1 MYRQYE
7 KIIQIILGGCYM
19 KKCCQC
25 RTKIKVKRKDSATND
40 PISMHSEEFKRI
52 VDTRKERVN
61 IVFKIMYVFAIFFGA
76 IFLEVSRTA
85 SLGVTNIYIF
95 ESGIAAFLLTM
106 LIYLIIYVIAEMRC
120 IKIDENMVKKSD
132 VIAAENCYDNL
143 FNCLVVSGAV
153 VVSAIAILI
162 EFSKLITTT
171 VLVCIF
177 IGLVILLSV
186 LFGVSGYLKGKGK
199 KVICLINCIFLSL
212 LLVCFFLLPAVNSV
226 VA

>member
-1 MYRQYE
+1 M
-7 KIIQIILGGCYM
+7 
-19 KKCCQC
+19 
-25 RTKIKVKRKDSATND
+25 
-40 PISMHSEEFKRI
+40 
-52 VDTRKERVN
+52 
-61 IVFKIMYVFAIFFGA
+61 
-76 IFLEVSRTA
+76 EVSRTA